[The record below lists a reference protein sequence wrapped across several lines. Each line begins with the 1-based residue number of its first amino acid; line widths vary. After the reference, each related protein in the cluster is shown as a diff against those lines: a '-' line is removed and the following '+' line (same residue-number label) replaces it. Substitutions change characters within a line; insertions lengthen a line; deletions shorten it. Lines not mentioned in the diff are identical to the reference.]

1 MKRIILAPDSFKGTM
16 SASEICALQGEVI
29 ARLLPEAE
37 VRAIP
42 MADGGEGMAESYFR
56 LLGGRRVSARVTG
69 PLGAPVEAGYTILP
83 DGSAVLEMAAAA
95 GLPLAGEVRDPLR
108 ATTRGV
114 GELLLDAAGRGVKRV
129 LLGLGG
135 SATNDCGV
143 GLAAA
148 LGFRFLDGAGEE
160 VEPLAGNLG
169 RMEKIV
175 PPEALPPLEVTAACD
190 VDNPLTGPLGAT
202 AVFGP
207 QKGVTP
213 ELQPALEAGMAHMG
227 ALLETL
233 AGRPVARVPGS
244 GAAGGLGAAVLA
256 FLGGSLRPGI
266 ELLLDAAGFDGLLEG
281 ADLVLTG
288 EGRIDGQSAHGKVP
302 AGVGLRCKAKGVP
315 CAALCGSVG
324 PGAEAVYDCGVTAI
338 FSAVRGITTFPEIR
352 QTCREDLAFLTE
364 SVLRLLRRRGRG
376 EESAHG
382 TR

>member
-16 SASEICALQGEVI
+16 SAGEICALQRQAI

-42 MADGGEGMAESYFR
+42 MADGGEGMAEAYHR
-56 LLGGRRVSARVTG
+56 LLGGRKIAVTVTG
-69 PLGAPVEAGYTILP
+69 PLGTPVEAAYAILP
-83 DGSAVLEMAAAA
+83 DGSAVMEMAAAA

-114 GELLLDAAGRGVKRV
+114 GELLLDAAERGVKRV

-135 SATNDCGV
+135 SATNDGGV
-143 GLAAA
+143 GMAAA
-148 LGFRFLDGAGEE
+148 LGFRFLDGAGEP
-160 VEPLAGNLG
+160 VEPLAGRLAEI
-169 RMEKIV
+169 REIV
-175 PPEALPPLEVTAACD
+175 PPERLPELTVTAACD
-190 VDNPLTGPLGAT
+190 VDNPLAGPLGAT

-213 ELQPALEAGMAHMG
+213 ELFPELERGVAHLGGVLEGFAGK
-227 ALLETL
+227 
-233 AGRPVARVPGS
+233 PVATVPGS

-256 FLGGSLRPGI
+256 LLGGTLRPGI
-266 ELLLDAAGFDGLLEG
+266 EMLLDAAGFDELLEG

-324 PGAEAVYDCGVTAI
+324 PGAEAVYDCGITAI
-338 FSAVRGITTFPEIR
+338 FSAVRGPATFPEIR
-352 QTCREDLAFLTE
+352 ETCREDLGFLTE
-364 SVLRLLRRRGRG
+364 AVIRLFFR
-376 EESAHG
+376 
-382 TR
+382 

>member
-16 SASEICALQGEVI
+16 SAAEICALQGEVI
-29 ARLLPEAE
+29 ARLLPETE

-42 MADGGEGMAESYFR
+42 MADGGEGMAEVYFR
-56 LLGGRRVSARVTG
+56 LLGGRKVTAVVTG
-69 PLGAPVEAGYTILP
+69 PLGQPVEAEYTILP
-83 DGSAVLEMAAAA
+83 DGSAVVEMAAAA
-95 GLPLAGEVRDPLR
+95 GLPLAGEVRNPLR

-114 GELLLDAAGRGVKRV
+114 GELLLDAAERGIRKV

-143 GLAAA
+143 GMAAA
-148 LGFRFLDGAGEE
+148 LGFRFLDAAGEA

-169 RMEKIV
+169 AIQKIL
-175 PPEALPPLEVTAACD
+175 PPEKPLELTVTAACD
-190 VDNPLTGPLGAT
+190 VDNPLTGPQGAT

-213 ELQPALEAGMAHMG
+213 ECQPELERGMAHMG
-227 ALLETL
+227 RMLENFTGK
-233 AGRPVARVPGS
+233 AIAAMPGS

-256 FLGGSLRPGI
+256 FLGGALRPGI
-266 ELLLDAAGFDGLLEG
+266 ELLLDTAGFDELLEG
-281 ADLVLTG
+281 ADLVITG

-324 PGAEAVYDCGVTAI
+324 PGAEAVYNCGVTAI
-338 FSAVRGITTFPEIR
+338 FSAVQGVTTFSEIR
-352 QTCREDLAFLTE
+352 ETCRGDLAFLTE
-364 SVLRLLRRRGRG
+364 SVIRLLQAR
-376 EESAHG
+376 
-382 TR
+382 